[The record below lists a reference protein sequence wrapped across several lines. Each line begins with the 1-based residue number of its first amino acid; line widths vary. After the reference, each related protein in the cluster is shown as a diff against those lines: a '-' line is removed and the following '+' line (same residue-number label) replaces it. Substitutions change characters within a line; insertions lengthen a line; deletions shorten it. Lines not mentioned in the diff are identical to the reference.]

1 MGLDDSFDP
10 HILLFAEGRDRI
22 PELGDGEI
30 GVQTSVFRVRGVENT
45 ITKIESVVG
54 SLLGSTVRGSGLEIT
69 RVDHVPIGLKYSSG
83 FALFQT
89 KGASIVAIY

>member
-1 MGLDDSFDP
+1 MVGSDDSFDP
-10 HILLFAEGRDRI
+10 HILLFAKGRDRI
-22 PELGDGEI
+22 PELGGSEI
-30 GVQTSVFRVRGVENT
+30 SVQTSVFHVRGVENT

-54 SLLGSTVRGSGLEIT
+54 GSTVRDSGLEIT
-69 RVDHVPIGLKYSSG
+69 RVDHVPIGSKYNSG